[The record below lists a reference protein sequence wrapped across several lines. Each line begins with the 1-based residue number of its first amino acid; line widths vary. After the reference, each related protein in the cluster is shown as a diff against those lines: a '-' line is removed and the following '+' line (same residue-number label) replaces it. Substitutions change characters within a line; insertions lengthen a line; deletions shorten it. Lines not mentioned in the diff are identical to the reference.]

1 MDNLSRLPIFQNNK
15 NSKNKKGNKR
25 QLNSNQTS
33 SALNFNTGSDGIGN
47 SPPNKTTR
55 SDDQQTSSQVS
66 IAPCSFS
73 TDGKDLNDFLGKL
86 LNVDQL
92 ANSILPTVQ
101 TAELKVVLQQ
111 LAGLTKACG
120 YLLSREISVNLSNA
134 LEAERRA
141 HSLVLSNLPESASA
155 SPTQRAKD
163 DHQKVLEVLDAV
175 DVEAI
180 PVTYRMGKY
189 NPEGRPR
196 LVKIE
201 LPTKK
206 HVVVALRNR
215 SKLQLSANFKN
226 SYLRMSQTEEE
237 RQKYRELVKQRN
249 ELNDNLPLNE
259 KQDNRYVVYAL
270 QLYRAQELNAMKK
283 ERRKL
288 ISG

>member
-47 SPPNKTTR
+47 SPPNKTIR
-55 SDDQQTSSQVS
+55 SDDQQTSSQVP